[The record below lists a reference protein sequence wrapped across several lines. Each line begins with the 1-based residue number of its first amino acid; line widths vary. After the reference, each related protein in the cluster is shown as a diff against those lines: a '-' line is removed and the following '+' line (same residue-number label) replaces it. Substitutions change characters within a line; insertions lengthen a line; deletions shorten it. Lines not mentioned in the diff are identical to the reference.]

1 MVLFRLPTDTHQSNL
16 QQEMLEVLRSLARGL
31 ETWLLLQLSRVVS
44 RIALVL
50 QSVDASRFLLVPLW
64 YLVDSAVCFLC
75 HLGFLLLYMLV
86 HLLMFK
92 AQL

>member
-31 ETWLLLQLSRVVS
+31 GTWLLLQLSRVVS
-44 RIALVL
+44 RVVLVL
-50 QSVDASRFLLVPLW
+50 QSVDASGFCLCLCGD
-64 YLVDSAVCFLC
+64 LVDSAVCFLC
-75 HLGFLLLYMLV
+75 HLGSLLLYVLV